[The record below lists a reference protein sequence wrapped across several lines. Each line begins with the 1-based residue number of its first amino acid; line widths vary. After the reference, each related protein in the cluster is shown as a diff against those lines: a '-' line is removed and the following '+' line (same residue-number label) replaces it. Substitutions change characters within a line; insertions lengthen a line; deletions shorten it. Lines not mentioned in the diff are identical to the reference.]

1 MQNAQHKLPGCMCI
15 MFSALID
22 SYMSKQMWGRQY
34 KNVIHNDLQRVNIY
48 IQQFLRFFSLI
59 DKCLG
64 PFSVATAEYLNTEYN
79 WKLNPAGNYKEQRSV

>member
-34 KNVIHNDLQRVNIY
+34 QNVIHNDLQHVNIS
-48 IQQFLRFFSLI
+48 IQQFLRFF
-59 DKCLG
+59 
-64 PFSVATAEYLNTEYN
+64 FLN
-79 WKLNPAGNYKEQRSV
+79 R